1 MANSKEF
8 YRHFQAKSN
17 LQTTLKSKHPQNK
30 HTAVSISL
38 FLTSNTH
45 SNHSHIL
52 GKVMIQTQRLTFTIC
67 FEIVGP
73 PLKEKTHAG
82 IS

>member
-8 YRHFQAKSN
+8 YRHFQGKSN
-17 LQTTLKSKHPQNK
+17 LQITLKTKHPQNK
-30 HTAVSISL
+30 HPAVPISL

-52 GKVMIQTQRLTFTIC
+52 RKVMFQTQRLTFTIC

-73 PLKEKTHAG
+73 PLNEKTQAG